1 MKLDGKNYTIDF
13 DDEMKDQGITFDEPV
28 SFSEVELI
36 IEAVYEFTKWEDT
49 AISGIKFYLN
59 GEERKIDTSKFAE
72 GFEVKK

>member
-13 DDEMKDQGITFDEPV
+13 DDEMKDQGITFNEPI

-36 IEAVYEFTKWEDT
+36 IEAVYKTTKWDDT

-59 GEERKIDTSKFAE
+59 GEEVIVDTSKFAE
-72 GFEVKK
+72 GFKVKK